1 MDGKRQRSGGKG
13 RMWSCVC
20 VCVWEEWRLE
30 KANKVTESES
40 IAKQAKSENKPFLFD
55 FWSIFQKWRKKV
67 SLNVMPF
74 NLD

>member
-1 MDGKRQRSGGKG
+1 M
-13 RMWSCVC
+13 
-20 VCVWEEWRLE
+20 
-30 KANKVTESES
+30 TESES